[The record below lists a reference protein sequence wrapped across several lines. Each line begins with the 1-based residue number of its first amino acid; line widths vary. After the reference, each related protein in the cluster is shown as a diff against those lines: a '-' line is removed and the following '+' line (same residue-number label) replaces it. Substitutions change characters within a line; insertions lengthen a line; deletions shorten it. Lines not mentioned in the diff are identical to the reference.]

1 MLEEFCNSTFWNDS
15 FLDRPDADF
24 PLCFEQTVLVW
35 IPLGFLWLLT
45 PWHFFHI
52 YKSRTKKSSLT
63 KLYLTKQ
70 VLVVLLLITSVI
82 ELALILVESSG
93 QTTLPAVQYT
103 NPCLYIVT
111 WILVLVTHHF
121 RRWCVKKDSWI
132 LCIFWVFSMVC
143 GVFQFQTLIRILLK
157 GNNSNLAG
165 FCLYFISYGIQ
176 VLMLII
182 SSISE
187 TTPET
192 KASSNNPS
200 ATASF
205 LSSLTFSW
213 FDSIIWKGYKHPL
226 TLEDVWDLNEEQKTH
241 EISKIFTKHMET
253 EMKKAKQALKKR
265 CQKRKSRDTSEAR
278 MNGPNA
284 SQSQD
289 NLVLEDMKQKKKKKE
304 SESGTT
310 QDFAKSWLAKALFKT
325 FRSVLIMSFIAK
337 VIQDVLMFLS
347 PQLLKLMISFASD
360 SSAYAWQGYGYSA
373 LFFVVALIQSFS
385 LQWYFQYCFILGMTV
400 RTTLMAAVYR
410 KTLTI
415 SNNARK
421 QYTVGETVN
430 LMSVDA
436 QRFMDVTNFI
446 HLLWSCPFQIV
457 LSIVFL
463 WMELGPSVLAGLGVM
478 ILLIPINAFLA
489 TKSRA
494 IQVENMKNK
503 DKRLKVMNEILSGI
517 KILKYF
523 AWEPS
528 FIEQI
533 QGIRKKELKNLLSFS
548 LLQSVVVFI
557 FNLAP
562 VLVSVVTFTVYV
574 LVDENNVLDAQKA
587 FTSITLFNILRFPL
601 SMLPLLIS
609 SILQV
614 SVSADRLERYLT
626 GDDLDTSNI
635 RNDAHTDKA
644 IQFHETSFTWDHN
657 VSPAIQNVTLDIK
670 TGQLIAV
677 VGAVGSG
684 KSSLI
689 SAMLGEME
697 PIHGHINIK
706 GSVGYV
712 PQQSW
717 IQNGTVRDNILFG
730 SPLDEKRYQQ
740 VLEACALLPDLKVL
754 PGGDLAEIGEK
765 GINLS
770 GGQKQRVSLAR
781 AVYSNSDIYILD
793 DPLSAVDAHVGK
805 HLFNKV
811 IGPNGLLKNKTRLLV
826 THGIHFLPY
835 VDEVVVLVNGKI
847 VEKGSYSTLLANKA
861 TFAKNLKLY
870 ARQGSSEGE
879 ATVGDG
885 VEREDEDDSGLI
897 PSIEEIPTEAISM
910 TLKRE
915 NNFQRTLSLRSRSG
929 SNRHQKSLRSS
940 LKIGDMKTKQKENQ
954 KMVKGQ
960 KLIEKETVETG
971 KVKFSILMKYLNAM
985 GWWLF
990 TFILFG
996 YMANSASFIG
1006 SNFWLTEWT
1015 NDAQRYWNQT
1025 YPASQR
1031 DLRIAIYGVLGFAQG
1046 FFVLLASLLTAY
1058 GAVSASQGLHEQL
1071 LDNIL
1076 RAPMSFFDTTPT
1088 GRIVNRFAN
1097 DISTA
1102 DDTLPMS
1109 LRSWIICFFGII
1121 STLIMICMATPV
1133 FGIIMI
1139 PLAVIYI
1146 LVQRFYVATSRQLKR
1161 LDSVTKS
1168 PIYSHFSETVSGL
1181 PIIRAFEHQQRF
1193 LKQNEN
1199 IIDTNQKC
1207 MFSWITSNRWAAIR
1221 LELVGNLV
1229 VFFSSLLIV
1238 IYRNDLKGDLVGL
1251 VLSNALNITQTL
1263 NWLVRMTSELETN
1276 IVAVERINEY
1286 IRVKNEAQW
1295 ITEKRPPDD
1304 WPSKGEIQFT
1314 DYQVR
1319 YRPELDLTL
1328 KGITCNIGSTEKVGI
1343 VGRTGAGKSSLT
1355 NCLFRILEAAGG
1367 QITIDGIDIASIGLH
1382 DLRNKLTIIPQD
1394 PILFSGSLRMNL
1406 DPFNKYSD
1414 EEIWKALELAHLKP
1428 YVEGLPQGLTY
1439 EVSEAG
1445 DNFSVGQRQL
1455 LCLGRALLRK
1465 SKILIMDEATA
1476 AVDLETDNLIQAT
1489 IRKEFSN
1496 CTVITIAHRLH
1507 TIMDSDRVM
1516 VLDRGEIVEYDSP
1529 DKLLQ
1534 RSGPFYFMAKD
1545 AGIEGSNT
1553 SL

>member
-1 MLEEFCNSTFWNDS
+1 MLEEYCNSTFWDAS
-15 FLDRPDADF
+15 FLDRPDADL

-35 IPLGFLWLLT
+35 IPLIFLWLLA
-45 PWHFFHI
+45 PWHLFNT
-52 YKSRTKKSSLT
+52 YKSRTKNSSLT
-63 KLYLTKQ
+63 TIYLTKQ

-82 ELALILVESSG
+82 ELVFTIVEGWG
-93 QTTLPAVQYT
+93 QKPGPPVQYT
-103 NPCLYIVT
+103 NPCLHIVT
-111 WILVLVTHHF
+111 WLLVLVIHHC
-121 RRWCVKKDSWI
+121 RTWCMKKDSWLLFLFWI
-132 LCIFWVFSMVC
+132 LSLVC
-143 GVFQFQTLIRILLK
+143 GVFQLQTLIRILLK
-157 GNNSNLAG
+157 GSNSNIAG

-176 VLMLII
+176 VLIVII

-187 TTPET
+187 RTPET
-192 KASSNNPS
+192 KAASNNPS

-205 LSSLTFSW
+205 LSSITFSW
-213 FDSIIWKGYKHPL
+213 FDSIIVKGYKQPL
-226 TLEDVWDLNEEQKTH
+226 TLEDVWDMNEDEKTQ
-241 EISKIFTKHMET
+241 ETSKTFTKYMEV
-253 EMKKAKQALKKR
+253 EVKKAKKALQKRRLKK
-265 CQKRKSRDTSEAR
+265 KSRETSGAN
-278 MNGPNA
+278 MNGPST

-289 NLVLEDMKQKKKKKE
+289 NLVLEDMKQKKKKKK
-304 SESGTT
+304 SISGTKD
-310 QDFAKSWLAKALFKT
+310 DFAKSWLIKVLFKT
-325 FRSVLIMSFIAK
+325 FRGILIKSFFYKLA
-337 VIQDVLMFLS
+337 QDILTFLS

-360 SSAYAWQGYGYSA
+360 PSTYVWQGYGYSA

-385 LQWYFQYCFILGMTV
+385 LQWYFQYCFFLGMSV

-410 KTLTI
+410 KTMTI
-415 SNNARK
+415 SNNARR
-421 QYTVGETVN
+421 QYTIGETVN

-463 WMELGPSVLAGLGVM
+463 WMELGPSILAGLGVM
-478 ILLIPINAFLA
+478 ILLIPVNGVLA
-489 TKSRA
+489 TKCRA

-503 DKRLKVMNEILSGI
+503 DKRLKLMNEVLSGI

-528 FIEQI
+528 FMEQI
-533 QGIRKKELKNLLSFS
+533 QGIRKTELKNLRSFA

-562 VLVSVVTFTVYV
+562 VLVSVITFTVYV
-574 LVDENNVLDAQKA
+574 MVDENNILDAQKA

-601 SMLPLLIS
+601 AMLPMMIS
-609 SILQV
+609 SLLQV
-614 SVSADRLERYLT
+614 SVSTERLEKYLT
-626 GDDLDTSNI
+626 GGDLDTSNI
-635 RNDAHTDKA
+635 GQDVDSGKA
-644 IQFHETSFTWDHN
+644 IQFHEASFTWDR
-657 VSPAIQNVTLDIK
+657 SIEPAVRNVTLDVK
-670 TGQLIAV
+670 TGQLVAV
-677 VGAVGSG
+677 VGVVGSG
-684 KSSLI
+684 KSSLM

-706 GSVGYV
+706 GSIAYV

-717 IQNGTVRDNILFG
+717 IQNGTLKDNILFG
-730 SPLDEKRYQQ
+730 APLDEKRYQQ
-740 VLEACALLPDLKVL
+740 VLEACALLPDLKIL
-754 PGGDLAEIGEK
+754 PGGDLTEIGEK

-770 GGQKQRVSLAR
+770 GGQKQRISLAR
-781 AVYSNSDIYILD
+781 AVYNNSDIYILD
-793 DPLSAVDAHVGK
+793 DPLSAVDSHVGK

-811 IGPNGLLKNKTRLLV
+811 IGPNGLLKDKTRILV
-826 THGIHFLPY
+826 THGIHFLPQ
-835 VDEVVVLVNGKI
+835 VDEIVVLANGAI
-847 VEKGSYSTLLANKA
+847 VEKGSYSALLANRA

-870 ARQGSSEGE
+870 AKQNSSEGE

-885 VEREDEDDSGLI
+885 SEGEDEDDLELI
-897 PSIEEIPTEAISM
+897 PSVEELPNEAVSLAL
-910 TLKRE
+910 TRE
-915 NNFQRTLSLRSRSG
+915 NSFQRTLSRRSRSD
-929 SNRHQKSLRSS
+929 SKRHRKSLRNS
-940 LKIGDMKTKQKENQ
+940 LKVGNMEPKQKEHEEV
-954 KMVKGQ
+954 VKGQ
-960 KLIEKETVETG
+960 KLIEKEVVETG
-971 KVKFSILMKYLNAM
+971 KVKFSIFLKYLDSM
-985 GWWLF
+985 GWWF
-990 TFILFG
+990 IIFILLA
-996 YMANSASFIG
+996 YMGNSAGFMG

-1015 NDAQRYWNQT
+1015 NDSKTYWNKT

-1031 DLRIAIYGVLGFAQG
+1031 DLRIGIYGTLGFAQG
-1046 FFVLLASLLTAY
+1046 FFVLLASVLSAY
-1058 GAVSASQGLHEQL
+1058 GAVHASRSLHTQL

-1076 RAPMSFFDTTPT
+1076 RVPMSFFDTTPT

-1097 DISTA
+1097 DISTV
-1102 DDTLPMS
+1102 DDTIPMS
-1109 LRSWIICFFGII
+1109 FRSWVLCFLGII
-1121 STLIMICMATPV
+1121 STLIMISVATPV
-1133 FGIIMI
+1133 FIAIII
-1139 PLAVIYI
+1139 PLAILYI
-1146 LVQRFYVATSRQLKR
+1146 LVQRFYVATSRQLRR

-1168 PIYSHFSETVSGL
+1168 PIYSHFSETVTGL
-1181 PIIRAFEHQQRF
+1181 PIIRAFEHQQQF
-1193 LKQNEN
+1193 LKHNETL
-1199 IIDTNQKC
+1199 IDTNKKC
-1207 MFSWITSNRWAAIR
+1207 VFSWIISNRWLAIR

-1229 VFFSSLLIV
+1229 VFFSALLMV
-1238 IYRNDLKGDLVGL
+1238 IYRKNLQGDMVGL

-1286 IRVKNEAQW
+1286 IKVKNEARW

-1314 DYQVR
+1314 NYQVR

-1328 KGITCNIGSTEKVGI
+1328 HGITCNIESMEKVGI

-1367 QITIDGIDIASIGLH
+1367 QITIDGLDIATIGLH

-1394 PILFSGSLRMNL
+1394 PILFTGSLRMNL

-1428 YVEGLPQGLTY
+1428 YVEGLAQGLSY

-1465 SKILIMDEATA
+1465 SKILILDEATA

-1516 VLDRGEIVEYDSP
+1516 VLDSGKIVEFDSP
-1529 DKLLQ
+1529 DELLQ
-1534 RSGPFYFMAKD
+1534 RSGPFYSMAKD
-1545 AGIEGSNT
+1545 AGIESLNT